1 MKEFN
6 KKEYDINYRK
16 KFKSQFNVDL
26 NKDEKDE
33 LDLLLNNKGLTK
45 SDFLRAAMQSLKEDK
60 LGLNL
65 EKKRK

>member
-1 MKEFN
+1 MKYFN
-6 KKEYDINYRK
+6 KTGYDINYRK

-60 LGLNL
+60 LDLNL

>member
-26 NKDEKDE
+26 NKDEEDE

-60 LGLNL
+60 LDLNL

>member
-60 LGLNL
+60 LDLNL